1 MDIINNVLVEALNVV
16 GREFEKGTM
25 FLPQLMM
32 SAETVKNSFDAIKAH
47 IDRSGEAQESKGKIL
62 VATVKGDIHDIG
74 KNIVKVLLEN
84 YGYDVYDL
92 GQGRTARTYCRNIK
106 RKRYSHMR
114 TFRTLYDYNSSKYG
128 RYNQS
133 NSCGGT

>member
-1 MDIINNVLVEALNVV
+1 MDIINNILVEALNVV

-47 IDRSGEAQESKGKIL
+47 IDQSGEAQESKGKIL

-74 KNIVKVLLEN
+74 KNIVRLLLEN
-84 YGYDVYDL
+84 L
-92 GQGRTARTYCRNIK
+92 
-106 RKRYSHMR
+106 
-114 TFRTLYDYNSSKYG
+114 DYYF
-128 RYNQS
+128 
-133 NSCGGT
+133 